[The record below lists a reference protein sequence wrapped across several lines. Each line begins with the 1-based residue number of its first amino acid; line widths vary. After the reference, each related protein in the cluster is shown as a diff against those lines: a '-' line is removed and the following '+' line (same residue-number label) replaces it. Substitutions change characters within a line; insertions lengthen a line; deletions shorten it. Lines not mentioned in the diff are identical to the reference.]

1 MIYSSHLICILLRS
15 EKNVQIDFCITVRRC
30 GQQHVGGRDG
40 DEIFVSVHCWA
51 NSSGNFDTFLIVRFK
66 IKA

>member
-15 EKNVQIDFCITVRRC
+15 EKNVQIDFSITVCDTLWPTVCR
-30 GQQHVGGRDG
+30 RDG

-51 NSSGNFDTFLIVRFK
+51 ESSGNSKTFLNYTS
-66 IKA
+66 